1 MERITHFQPDAEVR
15 LDADPT
21 LRAAV
26 VAVAAASPWLG
37 RVCVTDPSALDVL
50 TRLDDPLPPAAVT
63 VGGSPASELARLKRL
78 ELLRIAARDLL
89 SLDPLEA
96 VGERLSE
103 LAAHLLELAWQ
114 AAAAA
119 AGGGGLAVIGMGKLG
134 GRELNY
140 SSDVD
145 LLLVAAEATDSDPR
159 AFLDL
164 ARSAW
169 RVDLDLRPEG
179 RAGPPAR
186 TLASYLA
193 YWDRWAETWE
203 FQALLK
209 ARPVAGDAAL
219 GSAFATE
226 AGARV
231 WGRPFG
237 ADQLRQVRQLKARAE
252 QTVSRQGLADRE
264 LKRGKGGI
272 RDIEF
277 AIQLLQLV
285 HGRADPQLRSPST
298 LPALAALAA
307 GGYVSPED
315 AADLEAAYRFLR
327 TVEHRL
333 QLQEGQQVHT
343 LPTLPQARTRLARVA
358 RLPGSGVQHG
368 RGPVRSGPQASPE
381 PGPLDP
387 RAIVLPA
394 SAGVLHRRR
403 GWPPA
408 VAGGCHRTA
417 AGVRFCRR
425 GPHLPGRPGADPGV
439 LAGIAAHEPHAPV
452 APGLAL
458 AVGRP
463 RPGPPRPAH
472 PGHRHPPAGSAH
484 RPVPGVARSG
494 PPAVPAAGHRAPLCP
509 GVRPTTGPDR
519 GPGHRR
525 GSGRREPGRA

>member
-1 MERITHFQPDAEVR
+1 MLATRVSDEIDRSADPAAAALVVERITHFQPDAEVR

-50 TRLDDPLPPAAVT
+50 TRLDDPLPRGRHGRWEPGVRTGA
-63 VGGSPASELARLKRL
+63 GSNAWNCCVSRR
-78 ELLRIAARDLL
+78 RDLL

-209 ARPVAGDAAL
+209 ARPVAGDAGL

-264 LKRGKGGI
+264 LKRGKGGS
-272 RDIEF
+272 
-277 AIQLLQLV
+277 ATSS
-285 HGRADPQLRSPST
+285 SPS
-298 LPALAALAA
+298 
-307 GGYVSPED
+307 S
-315 AADLEAAYRFLR
+315 FC
-327 TVEHRL
+327 
-333 QLQEGQQVHT
+333 
-343 LPTLPQARTRLARVA
+343 
-358 RLPGSGVQHG
+358 S
-368 RGPVRSGPQASPE
+368 SS
-381 PGPLDP
+381 
-387 RAIVLPA
+387 
-394 SAGVLHRRR
+394 
-403 GWPPA
+403 
-408 VAGGCHRTA
+408 TA
-417 AGVRFCRR
+417 A
-425 GPHLPGRPGADPGV
+425 P
-439 LAGIAAHEPHAPV
+439 I
-452 APGLAL
+452 
-458 AVGRP
+458 
-463 RPGPPRPAH
+463 
-472 PGHRHPPAGSAH
+472 
-484 RPVPGVARSG
+484 RS
-494 PPAVPAAGHRAPLCP
+494 
-509 GVRPTTGPDR
+509 
-519 GPGHRR
+519 
-525 GSGRREPGRA
+525 